1 MKKTNAARIL
11 DNLKITYE
19 IKPYKVDLNDLS
31 AIHVASEV
39 GMNIKMI
46 FKTLVARGD
55 KNGILMACIPGDDE
69 LDLKKLAVIS
79 GNKRVEMVHM
89 KEIQS
94 LTGYIRG
101 GCSPLGTKKTYP
113 VYLDSSALTL
123 QQIAVSAG
131 TRGEQLL
138 LAPADLIAAVN
149 AKTARLTK

>member
-1 MKKTNAARIL
+1 
-11 DNLKITYE
+11 
-19 IKPYKVDLNDLS
+19 
-31 AIHVASEV
+31 
-39 GMNIKMI
+39 
-46 FKTLVARGD
+46 
-55 KNGILMACIPGDDE
+55 
-69 LDLKKLAVIS
+69 
-79 GNKRVEMVHM
+79 M

>member
-46 FKTLVARGD
+46 FKTLVASGD